1 MNNQISYPSEPVKTV
16 RRTGEGVKPSWLVE
30 KQQKL
35 ETIIKSRLTLGACQR
50 KLNSFGLTFPTLEK
64 IKHPNFLKTFAGWDN
79 ERQQTFIYELGG
91 EANQRRTKAYLDCL
105 IREFLT
111 KE

>member
-1 MNNQISYPSEPVKTV
+1 MNTTNYPGELVKTV

-35 ETIIKSRLTLGACQR
+35 ETIIKSRLALGACQR
-50 KLNSFGLTFPTLEK
+50 KLSNFGLTFPTLEK
-64 IKHPNFLKTFAGWDN
+64 IKSPNFLKNFLDWDTQK
-79 ERQQTFIYELGG
+79 QQTFIFELGG

-105 IREFLT
+105 VRDILT